1 MIQNRIG
8 FGDRM
13 PVLQQ
18 SYAESTA
25 RAKPLHHLAVWTT
38 QSLEAAQLT
47 SERVQKK
54 KRLLGKQ
61 RGSSY
66 PAVQHFMSR
75 AMANCHKKHTCC
87 DASGATVLLLHHNG
101 VEFVLAQG
109 MR

>member
-1 MIQNRIG
+1 
-8 FGDRM
+8 M

-25 RAKPLHHLAVWTT
+25 RAKPLYHLAVWTT
-38 QSLEAAQLT
+38 QSSEAAQLT
-47 SERVQKK
+47 SERGQKK
-54 KRLLGKQ
+54 KASAG
-61 RGSSY
+61 GSSEEVRTLLY
-66 PAVQHFMSR
+66 NTSCNILPR
-75 AMANCHKKHTCC
+75 AMANCHKKHTCR